1 MSVVLIAVLVVPL
14 VAAVV
19 SWWGRPRLGGLVT
32 AISGTTTFGLTVA
45 LFPSVAGH
53 RDSASAVSALG
64 DWLRVDSLS
73 LVFLVATA
81 FLYALTAIFAVG
93 YISADRSAGPVY
105 VRRLYAGLNIF
116 ACAMAMTPVV
126 NNLGLLWVAVE
137 VTTVV
142 SALLVAIEGS
152 DGAIEAAWKYI
163 LIASLGLGLSLLATA
178 LIYQAG
184 SFSLG
189 SAYDL
194 SFNNLLGAASRFPA
208 GTVRLAYLLAV
219 LGYGTKV
226 GLFPVHTW
234 LPDAHSEAP
243 TPVSALL
250 SGSLLA
256 TCFYAILR
264 FYQITERAAGAAFAR
279 DVLAGF
285 GVATLLLGA
294 LYLASQ
300 RDLKRLLAYSSI
312 EHMGILAIGVSF
324 ASPLAVAGALLHVLA
339 HAAAKGTSFFGAG
352 SVARKLRTKD
362 MERIRAGVGFL
373 PWTGPMLVAA
383 MLGLSAMPPF
393 GTFRSELAIV
403 AGGLAGGQGANTAEQ
418 AVAAVMV
425 ALATLAFLGLSWH
438 ITQTML
444 SPAPPDA
451 PADAPVD
458 APPDAPPDSPA
469 APTGPARTAGRNQ
482 HREGRNEQIDGLG
495 HGSRPHRSRRARRP
509 PSGAARQ
516 PPA

>member
-1 MSVVLIAVLVVPL
+1 MGLVLIAVMVVPL
-14 VAAVV
+14 GAAVV
-19 SWWGRPRLGGLVT
+19 AWWAGPRLGGAVT
-32 AISGTTTFGLTVA
+32 VIGGTATFGLA
-45 LFPSVAGH
+45 LALVPSVAHG
-53 RDSASAVSALG
+53 RGGTGAVTALDS
-64 DWLRVDSLS
+64 WLRVDSLS
-73 LVFLVATA
+73 LVFLITTG
-81 FLYALTAIFAVG
+81 FLYCLTAIFAVG
-93 YISADRSAGPVY
+93 YVSADRSAGPLY
-105 VRRLYAGLNIF
+105 RRRLLAGLNLF
-116 ACAMAMTPVV
+116 AWAMAMAPVV
-126 NNLGLLWVAVE
+126 NNLGLLWVAIE

-142 SALLVAIEGS
+142 SALLVAIEGT

-163 LIASLGLGLSLLATA
+163 LLASLGLGLSLLATA
-178 LIYQAG
+178 VMYHAG

-189 SAYDL
+189 HAYDL
-194 SFNNLLGAASRFPA
+194 SYTTLLAKASVFPA

-219 LGYGTKV
+219 LGFGTKV

-264 FYQITERAAGAAFAR
+264 YFQLTERSAGAAFAR

-362 MERIRAGVGFL
+362 LERIRGGVGLL
-373 PWTGPMLVAA
+373 PWSGPMLVAA
-383 MLGLSAMPPF
+383 VLGLSAMPPF

-403 AGGLAGGQGANTAEQ
+403 AGGLAGGHGANTAEQ
-418 AVAAVMV
+418 AVAAVLV
-425 ALATLAFLGLSWH
+425 VLVTLGFLGLSWH
-438 ITQTML
+438 IAQSML
-444 SPAPPDA
+444 SPGPTEVSTGAQDGTSVAKGETSKLIVLAMALGLIVLVVLGVHPPAPLD
-451 PADAPVD
+451 
-458 APPDAPPDSPA
+458 
-469 APTGPARTAGRNQ
+469 NLL
-482 HREGRNEQIDGLG
+482 H
-495 HGSRPHRSRRARRP
+495 
-509 PSGAARQ
+509 GAAAELGVSR
-516 PPA
+516 